1 MQTLYQTDGDSYCW
15 TINNLATVNFHTETS
30 NNNSME
36 ILLKQE
42 VLLMYHD
49 AIDLILSLVIVM
61 ISFSSRGKINI

>member
-1 MQTLYQTDGDSYCW
+1 MQTLYQTDGDSNCW
-15 TINNLATVNFHTETS
+15 SINNLATVNFHTETS

-61 ISFSSRGKINI
+61 ISFSSRG

>member
-1 MQTLYQTDGDSYCW
+1 MQTLYKTDGDSHCW
-15 TINNLATVNFHTETS
+15 SINNLATVYFHTETS

-49 AIDLILSLVIVM
+49 AIDLTLSLVIVM
-61 ISFSSRGKINI
+61 ISFSSRG

>member
-1 MQTLYQTDGDSYCW
+1 MQALYQTDGDSYCW
-15 TINNLATVNFHTETS
+15 SINNLATVNFHTETS

-49 AIDLILSLVIVM
+49 AIDLTLSLVIVM
-61 ISFSSRGKINI
+61 ISFSSRG

>member
-1 MQTLYQTDGDSYCW
+1 MQALYQTDGDSYCW
-15 TINNLATVNFHTETS
+15 SINNLATVNFHTETS

-42 VLLMYHD
+42 VLLMYHHHD

-61 ISFSSRGKINI
+61 ISFSSRG